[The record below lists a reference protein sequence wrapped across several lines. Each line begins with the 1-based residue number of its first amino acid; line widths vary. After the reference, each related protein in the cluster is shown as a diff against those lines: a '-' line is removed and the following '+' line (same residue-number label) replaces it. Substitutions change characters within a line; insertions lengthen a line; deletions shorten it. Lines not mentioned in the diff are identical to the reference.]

1 MILIIDNYDSFTYN
15 LVDYFGRLSDQEI
28 KVFRNDKVTLE
39 ELKKLPIEY
48 VVISPGPKT
57 PKEAGLSKDV
67 ILAYAGKVPILG
79 VCLGHQCIGEI
90 YGGEIV
96 QAEKLMHGKTSQVS
110 HNNNS
115 LFDSIPNPFTA
126 TRYHSLVIDPK
137 TCPEELEVTS
147 SSLDDNEIMAVKHK
161 TLPIYGVQFHPESI
175 CTPDGLTLLKN
186 FLNST
191 Y

>member
-1 MILIIDNYDSFTYN
+1 
-15 LVDYFGRLSDQEI
+15 
-28 KVFRNDKVTLE
+28 
-39 ELKKLPIEY
+39 
-48 VVISPGPKT
+48 
-57 PKEAGLSKDV
+57 
-67 ILAYAGKVPILG
+67 
-79 VCLGHQCIGEI
+79 
-90 YGGEIV
+90 
-96 QAEKLMHGKTSQVS
+96 MHGKTSQVS